1 MKNQELICRDLI
13 IEFNRVYRNNSKER
27 KELLLLL
34 SELCVVGLILLTN
47 THFKVA
53 KATCFQCIESWVVER
68 VLGLP
73 LVASTVLEIEKALP
87 LKRG

>member
-1 MKNQELICRDLI
+1 M
-13 IEFNRVYRNNSKER
+13 
-27 KELLLLL
+27 LLL
-34 SELCVVGLILLTN
+34 SELCVVGLTLLTN

-68 VLGLP
+68 VLSLP

-87 LKRG
+87 LKGGRAQRGASVYSHPSSSL